1 MAATIT
7 AIRDTAGTPTG
18 PAPDTDPTG
27 VFAPVPLD
35 HVPEVVHALE
45 RLGVAPFADRTLTS
59 RAGRND
65 NWAGPTTDGREV
77 FVKRLAPPLAAER
90 FDRAR
95 AFERALA
102 AGRPPEHWR
111 SPAFLGADPVALLL
125 VHERLADAVPG
136 NLLADQGRFD
146 AALSHR
152 AGLAL
157 AELHRLP
164 VAPADLPQP
173 ATGGPERAADRVA
186 ELTAENYA
194 AASGGEL
201 EVWAMLQH
209 DKRVRAALRELADA
223 SAAAPAV
230 PVHGDLRLDQ
240 FLLSGEEL
248 YLTDW
253 EEFRIADAARDVGAY
268 VGQWLHRAAT
278 GMFAGLG
285 PDTPASPA
293 EVHEALMRSGTEQLD
308 AVRPQIAAFWS
319 GYRRGRTR
327 PSPDEEQF
335 TVRVTRYAGWHLFER
350 TLATA
355 AFTHRLSA
363 ALRGAAGVGRNALL
377 DPLRSAAVLG
387 LVQD

>member
-18 PAPDTDPTG
+18 PVPETDPTG

-35 HVPEVVHALE
+35 HVPDVVQALE
-45 RLGVAPFADRTLTS
+45 RLGVAPFADRTPIS
-59 RAGRND
+59 RPGRND

-77 FVKRLAPPLAAER
+77 FVKRLAQPLAAER

-95 AFERALA
+95 AFEQVLA
-102 AGRPPEHWR
+102 AGRPPEHWH
-111 SPAFLGADPVALLL
+111 SPAFLGADPGALLL
-125 VHERLADAVPG
+125 VHERLVDAVPG

-157 AELHRLP
+157 AELHRMP
-164 VAPADLPQP
+164 VHPADLPEP
-173 ATGGPERAADRVA
+173 ATGGREGSTARLV
-186 ELTAENYA
+186 ELTAEDYA

-201 EVWAMLQH
+201 EVWSMLQH
-209 DKRVRAALRELADA
+209 DKRVRAALRELAGS

-230 PVHGDLRLDQ
+230 PIHGDLRLDQ
-240 FLLSGEEL
+240 FLLSGDDL

-253 EEFRIADAARDVGAY
+253 EEFRIADPARDVGAY
-268 VGQWLHRAAT
+268 VGQWLHRAAV

-285 PDTPASPA
+285 PDTPVPPA
-293 EVHEALMRSGTEQLD
+293 EVHEALMRSGAEQLD

-319 GYRRGRTR
+319 GYRRVRSE
-327 PSPDEEQF
+327 PAADERQF

-350 TLATA
+350 TIATA
-355 AFTHRLSA
+355 TLTHRLTA
-363 ALRGAAGVGRNALL
+363 VLRGAAGVGRNALL
-377 DPLRSAAVLG
+377 DPLRSAEVLG